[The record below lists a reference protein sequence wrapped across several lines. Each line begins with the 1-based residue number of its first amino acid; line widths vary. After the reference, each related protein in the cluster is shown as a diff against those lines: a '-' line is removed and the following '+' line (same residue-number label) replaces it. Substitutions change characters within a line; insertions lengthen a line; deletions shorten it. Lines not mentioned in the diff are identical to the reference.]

1 MTIGMWII
9 VIVTLLTGGAITA
22 FLIWWAVDEKSIGAA
37 VLSAISAIL
46 TLVGCIGIVWFCSTS
61 ESGKRAL
68 KEQQSDLN
76 GGLQRTVTLYS
87 YDGEEIKSW
96 TGKFDVSSSETE
108 TYFDID
114 GKRVIIHGGI
124 VVNEESE

>member
-1 MTIGMWII
+1 MTIGMWVVVGFVALIGI
-9 VIVTLLTGGAITA
+9 AFSL
-22 FLIWWAVDEKSIGAA
+22 FLIVYAVEERSVLAGILAGVCVVITIAA
-37 VLSAISAIL
+37 CTGMSWLF
-46 TLVGCIGIVWFCSTS
+46 TNS

-68 KEQQSDLN
+68 KEQESDLN
-76 GGLQRTVTLYS
+76 GGLNRTVTLYS
-87 YDGEEIKSW
+87 YDGEEIRSW

-124 VVNEESE
+124 VVNEEGE

>member
-1 MTIGMWII
+1 MTIGMWAI
-9 VIVTLLTGGAITA
+9 VIVVALCGLGFSAFAI
-22 FLIWWAVDEKSIGAA
+22 WYAVDERSIASGIFGG
-37 VLSAISAIL
+37 VCIVL
-46 TLVGCIGIVWFCSTS
+46 TLVICGVVMWWCANS

-76 GGLQRTVTLYS
+76 GGLERTVTLYS
-87 YDGEEIKSW
+87 YNGDEIKSW
-96 TGKFDVSSSETE
+96 SGKFDVSSSETE

-124 VVNEESE
+124 VVNEEAQ

>member
-1 MTIGMWII
+1 MTIGMW
-9 VIVTLLTGGAITA
+9 VIVAIIFVIGLLFSI
-22 FLIWWAVDEKSIGAA
+22 FLLWSAVDDGNPILVLIGSLCLIITIAA
-37 VLSAISAIL
+37 S
-46 TLVGCIGIVWFCSTS
+46 GGIIWFASTS

>member
-1 MTIGMWII
+1 M
-9 VIVTLLTGGAITA
+9 
-22 FLIWWAVDEKSIGAA
+22 
-37 VLSAISAIL
+37 
-46 TLVGCIGIVWFCSTS
+46 WFCSTS
-61 ESGKRAL
+61 ESGKRVL

-76 GGLQRTVTLYS
+76 GGLQRTVAFYS

>member
-1 MTIGMWII
+1 MTIGMWVVVGII
-9 VIVTLLTGGAITA
+9 ALCGFGLSA
-22 FLIWWAVDEKSIGAA
+22 FLIWYAA
-37 VLSAISAIL
+37 DDGNAIFAIFGVVCIVL
-46 TLVGCIGIVWFCSTS
+46 TLAICGVFMWWCTNS

-76 GGLQRTVTLYS
+76 GGLERTVTLYS
-87 YDGEEIKSW
+87 YNGDEIESW

-124 VVNEESE
+124 VVNEEAE

>member
-1 MTIGMWII
+1 MTIGMWVTVFII
-9 VIVTLLTGGAITA
+9 LLAGGVITA
-22 FLIWWAVDEKSIGAA
+22 FLIWWAVDEQSIAPAVFGTIAA
-37 VLSAISAIL
+37 VITVA
-46 TLVGCIGIVWFCSTS
+46 GCITIIWFASTS

-114 GKRVIIHGGI
+114 GKRVIIHGSI
-124 VVNEESE
+124 VVNEENE

>member
-1 MTIGMWII
+1 MGVII
-9 VIVTLLTGGAITA
+9 AICTLAI
-22 FLIWWAVDEKSIGAA
+22 
-37 VLSAISAIL
+37 
-46 TLVGCIGIVWFCSTS
+46 CIGIVWFCSTS
-61 ESGKRAL
+61 ESGKQAL

-76 GGLQRTVTLYS
+76 GGLQRTITLYS
-87 YDGEEIKSW
+87 YDGEKIKSW

-124 VVNEESE
+124 VVNEENE

>member
-1 MTIGMWII
+1 MTIEMWVI
-9 VIVTLLTGGAITA
+9 VILTLLVGGGITA
-22 FLIWWAVDEKSIGAA
+22 FLIWWAVDEKSIGATILSVATIICTLA
-37 VLSAISAIL
+37 V
-46 TLVGCIGIVWFCSTS
+46 CIGIIWFASTS

-68 KEQQSDLN
+68 KEYQSNFN

>member
-1 MTIGMWII
+1 MTIGMWAL
-9 VIVTLLTGGAITA
+9 VIVTLLAGGAITA
-22 FLIWWAVDEKSIGAA
+22 FLIWWAVDEKSIGATILG
-37 VLSAISAIL
+37 VIIAICTLAI
-46 TLVGCIGIVWFCSTS
+46 CIGIVWFCSTS

-87 YDGEEIKSW
+87 YDGEKIKSW

>member
-1 MTIGMWII
+1 MTIGMWLI
-9 VIVTLLTGGAITA
+9 VLFIALCGGGFCAFAIASAVKDESASAGVLA
-22 FLIWWAVDEKSIGAA
+22 FISGFATISICAAIIWWA
-37 VLSAISAIL
+37 
-46 TLVGCIGIVWFCSTS
+46 STS

-76 GGLQRTVTLYS
+76 GGLERTVTLYS
-87 YDGEEIKSW
+87 YNGDEIKSW
-96 TGKFDVSSSETE
+96 SGKFDVSSSETE

-124 VVNEESE
+124 VVNEEAQ